1 LGNTTSTADPSD
13 GLLLD
18 GPPSD
23 SELESED
30 SSDEAGGNNNNGT
43 SSSSKNNSTKGSQNS
58 TQQASQAVK
67 VRYYI
72 DKKTGLKVRIVIN

>member
-1 LGNTTSTADPSD
+1 LSSTADPSD

-23 SELESED
+23 SEIDSED
-30 SSDEAGGNNNNGT
+30 SSDESGGTNNGT
-43 SSSSKNNSTKGSQNS
+43 SSSSKNNSTKGSQNT